1 MKRLDLYKAQLKA
14 AKAERKIRIRQCNAA
29 NRAYFNNLTLID
41 TLEFKIANIL
51 AKDE

>member
-14 AKAERKIRIRQCNAA
+14 AKAELKIRTRQYNAA
-29 NRAYFNNLTLID
+29 ERAYLNNLTLID
-41 TLEFKIANIL
+41 ELENKIANIL